1 MRRNQASFAPP
12 RNDDYNPKKRDGIA
26 PSRPTFVSRWSRRRE
41 RPGAKRQELSGR
53 SQRGDSA
60 WCKTLDHLLSLLME
74 TLSIGR
80 DSPPVKGFARRE
92 ARLSNTGCFKRRIDA

>member
-60 WCKTLDHLLSLLME
+60 WCKTLDHLLSLLMV
-74 TLSIGR
+74 SIG
-80 DSPPVKGFARRE
+80 SESAPVKAPPRTKHAGNKGR
-92 ARLSNTGCFKRRIDA
+92 FKDPVHGG